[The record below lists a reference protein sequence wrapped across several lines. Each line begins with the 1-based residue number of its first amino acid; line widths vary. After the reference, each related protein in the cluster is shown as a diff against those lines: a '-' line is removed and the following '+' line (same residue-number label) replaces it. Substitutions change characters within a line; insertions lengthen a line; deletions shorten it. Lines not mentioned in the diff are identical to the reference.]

1 MKYYESST
9 LDESLNG
16 LKSNYTS
23 CVFLN
28 FIHISYLCTMKKRRI
43 NITIDQEMHQKAKF
57 WAVQEG
63 KSLSEKIETL
73 LTLYCQSKTGVNL
86 NEPIEPYFSEDHL
99 QNNILIS
106 VSKLTPEKQI
116 QVLEFTEFLLMKHLN
131 TEKPTLKGL
140 LKGQIYISSDFD
152 APMADFKDY
161 MP

>member
-1 MKYYESST
+1 M
-9 LDESLNG
+9 N
-16 LKSNYTS
+16 
-23 CVFLN
+23 
-28 FIHISYLCTMKKRRI
+28 KRRI
-43 NITIDQEMHQKAKF
+43 NITLDKETHQKAKF

-73 LTLYCQSKTGVNL
+73 LTSYCQSKTGDNL
-86 NEPIEPYFSEDHL
+86 SEPIEPYFTEGHL
-99 QNNILIS
+99 QKTIQIS

-131 TEKPTLKGL
+131 AEKPTLKGL
-140 LKGQIYISSDFD
+140 LKGQIYMSSDFD